1 MDQIKDFGANDE
13 NDEDEVLLGFD
24 LGLDDDQQSAAAFS
38 ASLRL
43 MTGSVSSF
51 VGQSNGEVNHDL
63 LCLKC
68 DEPGHLARN
77 CPNKDKLKCTHCGGK
92 HLLKNCWKKYP
103 EKQPEHLKN
112 KDKPK
117 VDDPATE
124 EAPTAPAQAQ
134 SNSASFKLSEESAG
148 ASAAT
153 AFAFMRGA
161 NP

>member
-1 MDQIKDFGANDE
+1 
-13 NDEDEVLLGFD
+13 
-24 LGLDDDQQSAAAFS
+24 
-38 ASLRL
+38 

-51 VGQSNGEVNHDL
+51 VGQSNGSEVNHDL

-68 DEPGHLARN
+68 EEPGHLARN

-92 HLLKNCWKKYP
+92 HLLTNCWTKYP

-112 KDKPK
+112 KDKDKPK

-124 EAPTAPAQAQ
+124 EAPPAPAQAQ

-161 NP
+161 NPCSHT